1 MLRNRHKAKPGVKVL
16 SVPSVVPAPVQT
28 DDLDF
33 MHTTDV
39 FRDLDESIMARLM
52 EEMPSKIVPKGTVL
66 CGSNGQSEV
75 LYILREGNVELFH
88 ATPDGRRLT
97 VASIGPGTFFGEMG
111 MIGQSLRGTCAIMVE
126 DSLLCVLERHNLEA
140 LIQAH
145 PAVAIRLV
153 QVLAKRLDESRDL
166 LYSFV
171 FGDVPSRVA
180 KLLLKLAE
188 GKSLIIEGHSHQDLA
203 AMVGCQRETF
213 TQTLDGF
220 KGTGAVQVGRK
231 WIQVTDRSQ
240 LDWLAQRV

>member
-1 MLRNRHKAKPGVKVL
+1 MPRIRRKATPEAKVL
-16 SVPSVVPAPVQT
+16 SAPSTMPAPVKGN
-28 DDLDF
+28 DMDF
-33 MHTTDV
+33 LRTTDV
-39 FRDLDESIMARLM
+39 FQDLDESIMSRLM
-52 EEMPSKIVPKGTVL
+52 EEMPSKVVPKGTVL
-66 CGSNGQSEV
+66 CGSNGQSEA

-111 MIGQSLRGTCAIMVE
+111 LIGQSLKGTCAIMVE
-126 DSLLCVLERHNLEA
+126 DSLLCVLKRQDLET
-140 LIQAH
+140 LIQDH

-153 QVLAKRLDESRDL
+153 QVLAKRLEESRDL

-188 GKSLIIEGHSHQDLA
+188 GKSLIIEGHSHQELA
-203 AMVGCQRETF
+203 AMAGCQRETF

-231 WIQVTDRSQ
+231 WIQITDRSQ